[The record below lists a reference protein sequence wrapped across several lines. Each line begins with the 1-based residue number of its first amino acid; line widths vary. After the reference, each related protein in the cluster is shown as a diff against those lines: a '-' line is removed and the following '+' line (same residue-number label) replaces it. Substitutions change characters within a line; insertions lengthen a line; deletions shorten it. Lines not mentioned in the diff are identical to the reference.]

1 MSLFRKTGKSSP
13 ERSPATPDEGVEQQ
27 RQSLFV
33 RRCDAIGAGGHR
45 TFIYTVCI
53 GMGVFII
60 WASLVHLDRVTRGEG
75 RVIPSTANQI
85 VQHLEGGI
93 VSEILIREGDRIK
106 KGDILLRIKNSFS
119 HAEISR
125 VRLELIAKRLE
136 LIRLEAEA
144 GGAKQPV
151 FPPAL
156 TQKYPQLVAGEKRL
170 FKRRNERLNEQLL
183 ILKDQSTEKKLEY
196 EELKARLK
204 NRVRERELVSK
215 QVKSLVRL
223 VKMGAASTNKLLDKK
238 TALQRIRGAIS
249 DLRHQI
255 PRLKNNIAQTGRKS
269 LEIRLKFRA
278 DAEKERNEV
287 QLKISKLRATLAAMK
302 DRNRRFDVRAPIS
315 GIVNRLAVSTI
326 GGVVKPGQELAE
338 IVPADKAISIEARLS
353 PRDRAEVWPGLP
365 AVIKISAYDY
375 SIYGGLQGTVTE
387 ISPDALT
394 DDEGRVYFRV
404 RLEASASNF
413 GPQKPVTPGML
424 AEVDILT
431 GNHSVMSYLLK
442 PVNRIREKALRQ

>member
-1 MSLFRKTGKSSP
+1 MATKHSENRVAKNTPESSLF
-13 ERSPATPDEGVEQQ
+13 A
-27 RQSLFV
+27 RQ
-33 RRCDAIGAGGHR
+33 CDKIAANGQK
-45 TFIYTVCI
+45 TFIYTIAV
-53 GMGVFII
+53 GMMVFIV
-60 WASLVHLDRVTRGEG
+60 WANLVYLDRVTRGEG

-93 VSEILIREGDRIK
+93 ISQILVKQGTHVK

-119 HAEISR
+119 HAENSR
-125 VRLELIAKRLE
+125 VRLELMARRLE
-136 LIRLEAEA
+136 LKRLDAETR
-144 GGAKQPV
+144 GAEKIT
-151 FPPAL
+151 FPPAMA
-156 TQKYPQLVAGEKRL
+156 QKYPRLIANEKQLFTRRL
-170 FKRRNERLNEQLL
+170 DRLKEQLL
-183 ILKDQSTEKKLEY
+183 ILEDQSNEKKLEL

-204 NRVRERELVSK
+204 NKVRERELVRE
-215 QVKSLVRL
+215 QVISLTHL

-238 TALQRIRGAIS
+238 TALQRIKSAIS

-255 PRLKNNIAQTGRKS
+255 PRLKSNVIQTGRKGI
-269 LEIRLKFRA
+269 EARLRFKA
-278 DAEKERNEV
+278 EAEKERNEA
-287 QLKISKLRATLAAMK
+287 QLKISKLEETLSAMK

-315 GIVNRLAVSTI
+315 GVVNRLAVSTI
-326 GGVVKPGQELAE
+326 GGVIKPGQELAE

-353 PRDRAEVWPGLP
+353 PKDRAEVWTGLP

-375 SIYGGLQGTVTE
+375 SIHGGLEGTVTE

-394 DDEGRVYFRV
+394 DEQGHPYFRV
-404 RLEASASNF
+404 RLEASASDF

-442 PVNRIREKALRQ
+442 PMNRISERALRQ